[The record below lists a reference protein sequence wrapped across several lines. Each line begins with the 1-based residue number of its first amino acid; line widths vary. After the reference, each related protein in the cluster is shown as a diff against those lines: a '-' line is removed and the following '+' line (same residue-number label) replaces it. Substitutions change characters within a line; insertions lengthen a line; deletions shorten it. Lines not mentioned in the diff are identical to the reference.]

1 MAEKMTY
8 EMALTQVLADCELSP
23 EVAEKLEALKAS
35 ISKKGANRKPTAKQ
49 KDNEALKDKILAF
62 FAETPNQVYTIT
74 ELQKANAE
82 LEELSNQKISAL
94 CNQLYKDGKLDKFVE
109 KGRSLFQH
117 KGE

>member
-1 MAEKMTY
+1 MTEKMTY

-35 ISKKGANRKPTAKQ
+35 ITKKGANRKPTAKQ

-62 FAETPNQVYTIT
+62 FAESPNQVYTIT

-94 CNQLYKDGKLDKFVE
+94 CNQLYKEGKVDKYVE
-109 KGRSLFQH
+109 KGRSVFQH